1 MITAGPS
8 ALVPPRKSFRATQFE
23 LREAAIL
30 DAAGGLLARVGYE
43 AMSMD
48 EIAAEVGIAK
58 GSLYRHFAS
67 KERLAAAVLLRLAA
81 RTRDRLDA
89 LTIEATSPLARLRA
103 LVAWALH
110 QRLAGAVPLLASTSP
125 ALRHALEHDPHYEAA
140 MGELSAG
147 LSACIAQAKAAGE
160 LRADLQDDFVLC
172 SLHARC
178 CDPALDLLRARCALT
193 DTELVDH
200 LVSGC
205 FDGLAAAPR
214 RADPG

>member
-1 MITAGPS
+1 MITAGPP
-8 ALVPPRKSFRATQFE
+8 ALATPRKSFRATQFE
-23 LREAAIL
+23 LRESAVL
-30 DAAGGLLARVGYE
+30 DAAGRLLARVGYE

-58 GSLYRHFAS
+58 GSLYRHFPS

-89 LTIEATSPLARLRA
+89 LTREVASPLARLRA

-110 QRLAGAVPLLASTSP
+110 ERLAGAVPLLASTSP
-125 ALRHALEHDPHYEAA
+125 ALQQALRHDARYTAA
-140 MGELSAG
+140 MAELSAG
-147 LSACIAQAKAAGE
+147 LSACIAQAKVEGE
-160 LRADLQDDFVLC
+160 LRTDLQDDVVLC
-172 SLHARC
+172 TVHARC
-178 CDPALDLLRARCALT
+178 CDPALELLRAHCTLSDA
-193 DTELVDH
+193 ELVGH

-214 RADPG
+214 RGGAR